1 MKISEK
7 YIKNFNNE
15 QIDFIG
21 SGGENVLVSASA
33 GTGKTTTMVQKL
45 IYLIIEEHISIDKIM
60 VVTFTTTAAMEMK
73 QRLYLKLQEFLRE
86 ESNEEKITYLYEQLD
101 KISNADIGTIDAIC
115 KKLINRYFYELSI
128 DPVFSILSGKEQ
140 QFALEDAI
148 DNVIKINQK
157 QDNADFYNLY
167 ISYNKKRKEN
177 ILKDILKKV
186 YEFKCSLIDKDEFDK
201 ISLEAYTTDLN
212 KNIAID
218 YQINHYKTRLENL
231 RPTLS
236 KLLVS
241 SNSLGLEKLT
251 KQLENYLEFFNL
263 FEKLASYVDVHNFL
277 EYKFLSKPSKLPE
290 DFLQIEDEYLD
301 FMEDMKKIKEGLKED
316 FSLEESEIKL
326 QFEEISKLLSIIFNA
341 ENQVEI
347 EYKKIKQKLN
357 KLDFNDL
364 ERYTLEILKHD
375 NVKEELKNYYSYIF
389 IDEYQDVNL
398 LQEFILTTIS
408 NGNNLFMIGDVKQS
422 IYAFRQSTPELFVS
436 KFNLY
441 DSKEKG
447 ILINFNKNYRSSNN
461 ILQFVNRLCEK
472 LITKQTLGID
482 YFQSRLESGKEKLMQ
497 CCVDMSIIATE
508 KEIEKDIEEEGEEVS
523 IENEDGNKAEA
534 ELVVEAIYDLIKNK
548 KYYKDGKEFNYNYG
562 DIAVITRN
570 KGRLAKEIFN
580 RLSLYQI
587 PCVANFKNSLF
598 ENYEVKLIIDYLKL
612 ISNPYN
618 DFAMAGVLSSY
629 VYNLSTNELA
639 EIKINGE
646 GNTFSEKVLNYNSNN
661 ELTLKILSLKNDLEY
676 FRIQLMNLT
685 VLEVV
690 QNILE
695 KFDFINYFKSLPDGV
710 IKESNIYEFLKFIK
724 SLNIDY
730 NLEKLL
736 VEIKNFESGTT
747 DCIVGENENAVKI
760 LTIHASK
767 GLEWPG
773 VIFCGLGGRFSINK
787 DTSNIVLNSNFGVGL
802 NFINNNNRSIKES
815 LVKSVIK
822 NVNKQKEINEEIR
835 LLYVAL
841 TRAKSHLKLIGCY
854 KLDRY
859 QINKSK
865 NIYDSKSYLDL
876 IFKSNTKVEDA
887 FFYNKKSNFQI
898 GKDEDICNVKIVN
911 LRDIVVEDGYL
922 DKVPVLQSGN
932 KDIVSKLKDYFNF
945 SYKNFNGKNIAIKN
959 SVTSILKEEVNYEN
973 VIDGITNF
981 SLAENPSKSL
991 DYMKIGTYYHML
1003 MEKIDYNK
1011 TITFEDLERIL
1022 KELIENNE
1030 IEKEY
1035 VKFLNLNQIFNA
1047 IKNVQNKF
1055 GLHAKYLSE
1064 SNFLLYTKHS
1074 NLIDGGIDNKI
1085 IVQGVIDLIVEVDD
1099 KFYIVDFKTNRNIT
1113 EEELIKMYEIQL
1125 KLYAKALELEKNINV
1140 SGKYLYSFTL
1150 NKLIEV

>member
-1 MKISEK
+1 LKISEK

-15 QIDFIG
+15 QVDFIG

-73 QRLYLKLQEFLRE
+73 QRLYLKLQEFLK
-86 ESNEEKITYLYEQLD
+86 EEKDENKVTYLYEQLD
-101 KISNADIGTIDAIC
+101 KVSNADIGTIDAIC

-140 QFALEDAI
+140 QFALDDAI

-157 QDNADFYNLY
+157 QDNPEFYNLY

-177 ILKDILKKV
+177 ILKEILKKV
-186 YEFKCSLIDKDEFDK
+186 YEFKCSLIDKEEFEK
-201 ISLEAYTTDLN
+201 LSLQTYTTDLK
-212 KNIAID
+212 KNVAID
-218 YQINHYKTRLENL
+218 YQIKHYKKMMENL
-231 RPTLS
+231 KPILIN
-236 KLLVS
+236 LLNS

-251 KQLENYLEFFNL
+251 KQLENYLEYFNL
-263 FEKLASYVDVHNFL
+263 FENLNSYTDVHNFL

-301 FMEDMKKIKEGLKED
+301 FMEDMKKIKEGIKED
-316 FSLEESEIKL
+316 FALEESELKF
-326 QFEEISKLLSIIFNA
+326 QFEEISRLLSIIFSVV
-341 ENQVEI
+341 NQVEI

-375 NVKEELKNYYSYIF
+375 NVKEELRNYYKYIF

-398 LQEFILTTIS
+398 LQEFILTSIS
-408 NGNNLFMIGDVKQS
+408 NGSNLFMIGDVKQS

-441 DSKEKG
+441 DTKSNG

-482 YFQSRLESGKEKLMQ
+482 YYQSRLESGKEKNLE
-497 CCVDMSIIATE
+497 CCVDMNIIATE
-508 KEIEKDIEEEGEEVS
+508 KESEEENEENI
-523 IENEDGNKAEA
+523 IENDDSNKAEA

-548 KYYKDGKEFNYNYG
+548 KYYKDGKEINYNYG

-580 RLSLYQI
+580 RLSSYQI
-587 PCVANFKNSLF
+587 PCVASFKNSLF
-598 ENYEVKLIIDYLKL
+598 ENYEVKLIIDYLKI
-612 ISNPYN
+612 ISNPFN

-629 VYNLSTNELA
+629 IYNLSTNELA

-646 GNTFSEKVLNYNSNN
+646 GETFSDKVLNYSLNN
-661 ELTLKILSLKNDLEY
+661 ELSTKILSFKQDIES

-685 VLEVV
+685 VLEVI
-690 QNILE
+690 QNIFE
-695 KFDFINYFKSLPDGV
+695 KFDFVNYFKSLPDGA
-710 IKESNIYEFLKFIK
+710 IKESNIFEFLKFVK

-730 NLEKLL
+730 DLEKLL
-736 VEIKNFESGTT
+736 IEIKNFESGTT
-747 DCIVGENENAVKI
+747 DCVVGENENAVKI

-773 VIFCGLGGRFSINK
+773 VIFCGLGGKFSVNK
-787 DTSNIVLNSNFGVGL
+787 DTSNIILNNNFGVGL
-802 NFINNNNRSIKES
+802 NFIDNVNRSLKES
-815 LVKSVIK
+815 LVKRVIK

-859 QINKSK
+859 QINKAK
-865 NIYDSKSYLDL
+865 NIYDSKNYFDL
-876 IFKSNTKVEDA
+876 IFKSNKKIEDA
-887 FFYNKKSNFQI
+887 FFYNKKETFKI
-898 GKDEDICNVKIVN
+898 GDEESICDVKIRN
-911 LRDIVVEDGYL
+911 LKDINVQDSYF
-922 DKVPVLQSGN
+922 DKVPIFQTGKEEL
-932 KDIVSKLKDYFNF
+932 IIKLKNYFNF
-945 SYKNFNGKNIAIKN
+945 HYKNYNGKNIAIKN

-973 VIDGITNF
+973 VVDGITNF

-1011 TITFEDLERIL
+1011 SIDFDNLEKIF
-1022 KELIENNE
+1022 KETIENNE

-1035 VKFLNLNQIFNA
+1035 IKFINLNHIFNA
-1047 IKNVQNKF
+1047 IKNVQNHF
-1055 GLHAKYLSE
+1055 GLNAKYTSE
-1064 SNFLLYTKHS
+1064 LNFLLYTKHS
-1074 NLIDGGIDNKI
+1074 DLIKGGIDNKI
-1085 IVQGVIDLIVEVDD
+1085 IVQGVIDLIIEVDN
-1099 KFYIVDFKTNRNIT
+1099 KFYIVDFKTNRNVT
-1113 EEELIKMYEIQL
+1113 EEELIKMYQIQL
-1125 KLYAKALELEKNINV
+1125 NLYAKALELEKKIKV
-1140 SGKYLYSFTL
+1140 KGKYLYSFSL